1 MNTTD
6 LAGNPLSH
14 ADDAALAH
22 TPGWYTTRNA
32 SSARPMEEPSREDQQ
47 AAGGTGHGQ
56 RQVMVKQALRKGT
69 SIHLSE
75 ERVQ

>member
-22 TPGWYTTRNA
+22 Y
-32 SSARPMEEPSREDQQ
+32 AR
-47 AAGGTGHGQ
+47 
-56 RQVMVKQALRKGT
+56 ALREFQPRG
-69 SIHLSE
+69 
-75 ERVQ
+75 RDC